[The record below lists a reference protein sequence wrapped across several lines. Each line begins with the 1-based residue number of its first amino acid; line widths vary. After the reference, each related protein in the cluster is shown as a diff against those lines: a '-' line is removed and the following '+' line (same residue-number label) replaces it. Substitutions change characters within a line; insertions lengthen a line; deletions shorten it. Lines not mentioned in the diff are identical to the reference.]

1 MKYTVDSLR
10 PRLDQ
15 FLNPLL
21 THASLALSYE
31 LRSSEN
37 PHPEVENPDVTVNFA
52 GEDVELLLANRGEL
66 LLALEHLS
74 MEAIRLPAEDHSL
87 ISFDANDYRLLRVE
101 ELRMSALAAAERVKS
116 THTPFHFNPMS
127 SRERRVIHLA
137 LRNETELRS
146 ESIGVGPG
154 RAVVVVPADM
164 PTPPAPPIPPRP
176 HYGDRDR
183 GPSRGPEG
191 YRGGDRP
198 PYGGHSRGG
207 NRPPRGDS
215 RGPRRPR

>member
-21 THASLALSYE
+21 SRAGLALTYD
-31 LRSSEN
+31 LRTSEN

-74 MEAIRLPAEDHSL
+74 MEALRLPAEDHSL

-101 ELRMSALAAAERVKS
+101 ELRMSALAAAEKVKS
-116 THTPFHFNPMS
+116 THVPFHFNPMS

-146 ESIGVGPG
+146 ESVGVGPG
-154 RAVVVVPADM
+154 RAVVIVPSDM
-164 PTPPAPPIPPRP
+164 PTPPAPPMPPRP
-176 HYGDRDR
+176 HYGDRGGSRDR
-183 GPSRGPEG
+183 EG
-191 YRGGDRP
+191 RRGGDRP
-198 PYGGHSRGG
+198 HGGHSRGG
-207 NRPPRGDS
+207 NRPPRGEG

>member
-10 PRLDQ
+10 PRLDH

-21 THASLALSYE
+21 TGAGLTLSYE
-31 LRSSEN
+31 LRASEN

-74 MEAIRLPAEDHSL
+74 MEALRLPAEDHSL

-101 ELRMSALAAAERVKS
+101 ELRMSALAAAEKVKS
-116 THTPFHFNPMS
+116 THVPFHFNPMS

-146 ESIGVGPG
+146 ESVGVGPG
-154 RAVVVVPADM
+154 RAVVIVPSGM
-164 PTPPAPPIPPRP
+164 PTPPAPPMPPRP
-176 HYGDRDR
+176 HYGDRSGSSRDR
-183 GPSRGPEG
+183 EG
-191 YRGGDRP
+191 HRGGDR

-207 NRPPRGDS
+207 NRPPRGEG

>member
-21 THASLALSYE
+21 SHASLALSYE

-37 PHPEVENPDVTVNFA
+37 PHPEVENPDVRVNFA
-52 GEDVELLLANRGEL
+52 GQDVELLLANRGEL

-74 MEAIRLPAEDHSL
+74 MEALRLPAEDHSL

-101 ELRMSALAAAERVKS
+101 ELRMSALAAADKVKRTRV
-116 THTPFHFNPMS
+116 PFHFNPMS

-137 LRNETELRS
+137 LRDEKELRS
-146 ESIGVGPG
+146 ESVGAGPA
-154 RAVVVVPADM
+154 RAVVVIPADM
-164 PTPPAPPIPPRP
+164 PTPPAPPA
-176 HYGDRDR
+176 
-183 GPSRGPEG
+183 
-191 YRGGDRP
+191 
-198 PYGGHSRGG
+198 
-207 NRPPRGDS
+207 PPRGAYQGGGGRPGGFGRNDDR
-215 RGPRRPR
+215 RGPG

>member
-21 THASLALSYE
+21 SRAGLALTYD
-31 LRSSEN
+31 LRTSEN

-74 MEAIRLPAEDHSL
+74 MEALRLPAEDHSL

-101 ELRMSALAAAERVKS
+101 ELRMSALAAAEKVKS
-116 THTPFHFNPMS
+116 THVPFHFNPMS

-146 ESIGVGPG
+146 ESVGVGPG
-154 RAVVVVPADM
+154 RAVVIVPSDM
-164 PTPPAPPIPPRP
+164 PTPPAPPMPPRP
-176 HYGDRDR
+176 HYGDRGGSRDR
-183 GPSRGPEG
+183 DGRHGNDRSR
-191 YRGGDRP
+191 
-198 PYGGHSRGG
+198 GGHSRGG
-207 NRPPRGDS
+207 NRPPRGEG

>member
-21 THASLALSYE
+21 SHAGLALSYE
-31 LRSSEN
+31 LRSLEN

-87 ISFDANDYRLLRVE
+87 LSFDANDYRLLRVE
-101 ELRMSALAAAERVKS
+101 ELRMSALAAAEKVKS
-116 THTPFHFNPMS
+116 THVPFHFNPMS

-146 ESIGVGPG
+146 ESVGVGPG

-164 PTPPAPPIPPRP
+164 PTPPAPPMPPRP
-176 HYGDRDR
+176 HYGDR

-191 YRGGDRP
+191 YRGG
-198 PYGGHSRGG
+198 G
-207 NRPPRGDS
+207 NRPPRADS

>member
-146 ESIGVGPG
+146 ESVGVGPG

-164 PTPPAPPIPPRP
+164 PTPPAPPMPPRP

-183 GPSRGPEG
+183 GPSRGPE
-191 YRGGDRP
+191 R
-198 PYGGHSRGG
+198 HRGG
-207 NRPPRGDS
+207 NRPPGGDS

>member
-101 ELRMSALAAAERVKS
+101 ELRMSALAAAEKVKS
-116 THTPFHFNPMS
+116 THVPFHFNPMS

-146 ESIGVGPG
+146 ESVGVGPG
-154 RAVVVVPADM
+154 RAVVIVPSDM
-164 PTPPAPPIPPRP
+164 PTPPAPPMPPRP
-176 HYGDRDR
+176 HYGDR
-183 GPSRGPEG
+183 GGFSRGPEG
-191 YRGGDRP
+191 HRGGDRP
-198 PYGGHSRGG
+198 YGGQSRGG
-207 NRPPRGDS
+207 NRPPRGEG